1 MDLKERGRRSGAAVQ
16 QGNGYKRAQWSR
28 TRVTV
33 DKKYLKNPP
42 NKMKQERS
50 EYDQVIRCLRRST
63 FNPERDVDDY
73 RRRIARANPVLES
86 TPTPVPNLLYGK
98 RRRPLTSPTTRTAA
112 RISCTAIQM
121 MAGFALN
128 MDYPIAANW

>member
-16 QGNGYKRAQWSR
+16 QGNGHKRSQWSR

-33 DKKYLKNPP
+33 DEKYLKNSP

-63 FNPERDVDDY
+63 LNPERDVDDY
-73 RRRIARANPVLES
+73 RRRISERQSGSGIDADAGSELAVWQAQASTHLANHQD
-86 TPTPVPNLLYGK
+86 
-98 RRRPLTSPTTRTAA
+98 RR
-112 RISCTAIQM
+112 Q
-121 MAGFALN
+121 N
-128 MDYPIAANW
+128 